1 MLQPIKV
8 TIDDA
13 HLLWGLS
20 KWITYHK
27 PKCVPVLKQSLIDCN
42 LWIIDNLDLK
52 ECLGLLA
59 AYANIT
65 SYERLKANG
74 FINL

>member
-27 PKCVPVLKQSLIDCN
+27 PECVAVLKQSLIDCN

-52 ECLGLLA
+52 EDCDNVSDCIRAL
-59 AYANIT
+59 
-65 SYERLKANG
+65 EDKLKT
-74 FINL
+74 LE